1 MSQTALPQLTQ
12 PSAPHPVE
20 TAHNSLTPA
29 PAPANPGLRMPTP
42 PAIQVAQARKVF
54 GARLQSPLTRLNAE
68 GAKASFIGP
77 ASAAGPARS
86 TIALDDV
93 SFDVRPGEIF
103 GVLGPNGSGK
113 TTLLRLIA
121 TLLLPDDGRVSVFG
135 HDVAG
140 EPRAVQAFIN
150 RVAAEASFFKKLS
163 PVENLLYGARVTG
176 TRPGET
182 RRRVLEVLARLGLA
196 ADDYYRPMEVL
207 SRGAQQKVAIARSF
221 LSEPRVLLL
230 DEPTTGLDPRSRRD
244 VQTFVRALRDEHGT
258 TVLLTTH
265 DMHEAESL
273 CDRLA
278 IVDHGRVVALDT
290 PARLRQTIARPG
302 ADTDCDAPTLEDAF
316 LALTGRRAEEPVA

>member
-1 MSQTALPQLTQ
+1 MSQIAQPQLTQ
-12 PSAPHPVE
+12 PSPLHPVE
-20 TAHNSLTPA
+20 TAHRTLTPA
-29 PAPANPGLRMPTP
+29 RPQRPPAQELAMSPSL
-42 PAIQVAQARKVF
+42 AIQVAHARKVF
-54 GARLQSPLTRLNAE
+54 GARLHSPLTRLNDA
-68 GAKASFIGP
+68 GGHASL
-77 ASAAGPARS
+77 AGPARS
-86 TIALDDV
+86 TVALDDV

-121 TLLLPDDGRVSVFG
+121 TLLLPDNGQVSVFG

-140 EPRAVQAFIN
+140 EPRAVLAFIN

-163 PVENLLYGARVTG
+163 PVENVLYGARVTG

-182 RRRVLEVLARLGLA
+182 RRRVLDVLGRLGLPR
-196 ADDYYRPMEVL
+196 DDYYRPMEVL
-207 SRGAQQKVAIARSF
+207 SRGVQQKVAIARAF

-244 VQTFVRALRDEHGT
+244 VQAFVRALRDEHGT